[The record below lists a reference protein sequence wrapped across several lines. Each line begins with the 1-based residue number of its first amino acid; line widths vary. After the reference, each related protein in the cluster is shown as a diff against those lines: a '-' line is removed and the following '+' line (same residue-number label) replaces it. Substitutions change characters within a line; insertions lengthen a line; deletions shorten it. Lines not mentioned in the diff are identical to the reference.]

1 MRSEPPT
8 RAGHQSDVGAKSG
21 GASGDAR
28 TTPPKQVA
36 SGITYAILKLGA
48 GGAVTGID
56 IQCDQGIGKC
66 SFGVGTVTKLSR
78 NNTNGAYWFDPMAP
92 GCGDAKAI
100 GCWQQVVS
108 VNSLPANDAA
118 IADGLRGAYDAVI
131 APSNTSHFWM
141 IYDGYVYSSLNR
153 GVTWTK
159 CSPARGDDEANGVAS
174 GVLTRHLAVDPANEW
189 SVLAALPSPSAGAS
203 GVIYSN
209 GTANS
214 CSDGWTNIPS
224 SSIAQA
230 TQSKVGDLVAFDPS
244 TTSDGSTPGI
254 YVFSY
259 GRGVYHTA
267 SGPRGT
273 WSFMP
278 GSPTTFSGVLVVGRN
293 GVVWTIDASV
303 LALKNGSADGGIGGL
318 WRLKNGIWANLL
330 DGSKGYF
337 LNDVIVNP
345 NDPRLVYAKY
355 HQVDRVR
362 IRQTVAK
369 PGAARLPTTT
379 R

>member
-1 MRSEPPT
+1 MLIRLLTLILIVLVSSAFAQVGMWPKSGPQ
-8 RAGHQSDVGAKSG
+8 AGTNWLTTLVANVGAPGWCRYLRHPGEDVCGANRQPEQDIKATVGAKSG

-153 GVTWTK
+153 GV
-159 CSPARGDDEANGVAS
+159 R
-174 GVLTRHLAVDPANEW
+174 
-189 SVLAALPSPSAGAS
+189 
-203 GVIYSN
+203 
-209 GTANS
+209 
-214 CSDGWTNIPS
+214 
-224 SSIAQA
+224 
-230 TQSKVGDLVAFDPS
+230 
-244 TTSDGSTPGI
+244 
-254 YVFSY
+254 
-259 GRGVYHTA
+259 
-267 SGPRGT
+267 
-273 WSFMP
+273 
-278 GSPTTFSGVLVVGRN
+278 GRN
-293 GVVWTIDASV
+293 
-303 LALKNGSADGGIGGL
+303 ALRHEVMTKQMVS
-318 WRLKNGIWANLL
+318 
-330 DGSKGYF
+330 
-337 LNDVIVNP
+337 P
-345 NDPRLVYAKY
+345 
-355 HQVDRVR
+355 
-362 IRQTVAK
+362 VAC
-369 PGAARLPTTT
+369 
-379 R
+379 